1 MRGGPVRRLT
11 SVALVALAIALAF
24 PATGSAQ
31 TLSPGPAEPI
41 RQLPSVVA
49 TEARDQA
56 QAIAPA
62 AFALLMAGVMVTL
75 GMSLV
80 RRIV

>member
-1 MRGGPVRRLT
+1 MRRLT
-11 SVALVALAIALAF
+11 CALLLALAVALAL
-24 PATGSAQ
+24 PAAGSAQ
-31 TLSPGPAEPI
+31 TATAPGPAEPI

-49 TEARDQA
+49 SEARDQA
-56 QAIAPA
+56 EAVAPA

-75 GMSLV
+75 GVSLA